1 MKRPTITNLTHT
13 IFPLVLA
20 VALTACATTPGTNSL
35 PETTVNAATT
45 SQTLVLTL
53 RGTPAKTTVGAIDVT
68 IEIPEG
74 VSVHAQKNGLIES
87 DVISTPPASTR
98 PFSTGKFS
106 NKTLRVA
113 LISTTGLSSGE
124 VMLIK
129 LNVTGGHV
137 PRAESFRVTS
147 SQVVDL
153 NGINVTGT
161 SFDFAVR

>member
-74 VSVHAQKNGLIES
+74 VSVHAQKN
-87 DVISTPPASTR
+87 ISLQHSYSP
-98 PFSTGKFS
+98 
-106 NKTLRVA
+106 
-113 LISTTGLSSGE
+113 
-124 VMLIK
+124 
-129 LNVTGGHV
+129 
-137 PRAESFRVTS
+137 
-147 SQVVDL
+147 
-153 NGINVTGT
+153 
-161 SFDFAVR
+161 